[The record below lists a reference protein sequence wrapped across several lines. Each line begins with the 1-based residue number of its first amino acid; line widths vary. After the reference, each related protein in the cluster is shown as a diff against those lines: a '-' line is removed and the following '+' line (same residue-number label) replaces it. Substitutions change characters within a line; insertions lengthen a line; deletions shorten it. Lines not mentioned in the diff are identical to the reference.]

1 MIYYSVCTQTCD
13 PPPKKPPKNKN
24 PKQTKTKNTKH
35 KNPNRNHKRKQI
47 NPQNHKKTQ
56 STIKLNIVLPYYK
69 LIE

>member
-13 PPPKKPPKNKN
+13 PPPKKTPKNKN

-47 NPQNHKKTQ
+47 NPQNHKKPKVPL
-56 STIKLNIVLPYYK
+56 S
-69 LIE
+69 